1 MTAAV
6 PSSLGVRVKR
16 VALFVAVVWAVAGSF
31 IALEL
36 ASLAGVD
43 AAVAYP
49 GVFGNI
55 AVARSASR
63 STLCDV
69 TSTSTAAATSPQLLA
84 GAWTLGLRLGRE
96 AEARQSPTV
105 KAETLVQA
113 RAGVEQVAALL
124 QIPAPAR
131 FEPTD
136 LATANIAFVNTI
148 EADTQGT
155 AKALATVYSPASC
168 RLYKLGAVW
177 GQVAIGRSFLPGERP
192 PLASELRLYA
202 QQAGLPEPLWK
213 AMTEPSQ
220 AGASGEA
227 LFAESQALTAGVTTY
242 LLQLS
247 PPAPAR

>member
-1 MTAAV
+1 MWENAVSIGLDTSDMTAAV

-69 TSTSTAAATSPQLLA
+69 TSASTAAATSPQLLA

-155 AKALATVYSPASC
+155 AKALATVRSPLGRDGPAGLAACTGAGSAS
-168 RLYKLGAVW
+168 A
-177 GQVAIGRSFLPGERP
+177 GRRNEWPHFEHFAFLPACSAP
-192 PLASELRLYA
+192 YLRL
-202 QQAGLPEPLWK
+202 
-213 AMTEPSQ
+213 
-220 AGASGEA
+220 
-227 LFAESQALTAGVTTY
+227 
-242 LLQLS
+242 
-247 PPAPAR
+247 